1 MVSDKRIRES
11 MTEEEARSHAQPQ
24 ASGRTGDRGRDAE
37 QRYRSVVAKAKD
49 GIVVIQE
56 ERFVLANPAF
66 CEMVGFEESDVIGR
80 SVTQFIV
87 ERDWVKL
94 KQWHQRRMGGEI
106 LPNVYEAIGKDR
118 EGRELILEFS
128 TNDVDHLG
136 RPALI
141 AVIRTVPERRKLEAQ
156 LIQAQKM
163 EAIGT
168 LAGGIAHD
176 FNNLLMGI
184 QGYTS
189 LMMLDLNPAHPHYSK
204 LKSIEEQVRNGAELT
219 RQLLGF
225 AREGKYEVKP
235 IALNE
240 VIRKTSAMFG
250 RTKKEIVIT
259 CRLQKDLWP
268 VEVDQGQIEQ
278 GLLNLYVNAWQAM
291 PGGGTLVL
299 ETQNR
304 ILDADFRESSF
315 YVNPGAY
322 VKISVTD
329 TGVGMDEKTRARIF
343 EPFFTTKEMG
353 RGTGLGLA
361 STYGIIKGHG
371 GFIQVASEP
380 GRGTTFEIFLPA
392 SMKAVTPAQSMEPP
406 DVKGHETV
414 MIVDDEAVIVD
425 VMQEVLE
432 TLGYRVIC
440 ARSGKEALAQY
451 QATQEKISLVILDMI
466 MPDLGGGETFDQ
478 LKAMDPEV
486 KVILSSGYSLIGQAK
501 QIMARGCNGFIQKP
515 FRIQEVSQKIREV
528 LDA

>member
-1 MVSDKRIRES
+1 MASDNLIRENIA
-11 MTEEEARSHAQPQ
+11 EEDTRSNGQVRAPEEGAR
-24 ASGRTGDRGRDAE
+24 TCRDADE
-37 QRYRSVVAKAKD
+37 RYRTLVSRVKD

-56 ERFVLANPAF
+56 ERFVLVNPAF
-66 CEMVGFEESDVIGR
+66 CEMVGCEEPDVTGKT
-80 SVTQFIV
+80 VTAFIA
-87 ERDWVKL
+87 EREWMKL

-106 LPNVYEAIGKDR
+106 LPNVYEAIGRNR
-118 EGRELILEFS
+118 EGRELILEFN
-128 TNDVDHLG
+128 TNDMNHLG
-136 RPALI
+136 RPAIL
-141 AVIRTVPERRKLEAQ
+141 AVIRNVPERRKLEAQ

-204 LKSIEEQVRNGAELT
+204 LKSIEEQVRNGSELT

-240 VIRKTSAMFG
+240 VIHKTSAMFG

-259 CRLQKDLWP
+259 CQFQEDLWP

-278 GLLNLYVNAWQAM
+278 VLLNLYVNAWQAM
-291 PGGGTLVL
+291 PGGGTLFL

-304 ILDADFRESSF
+304 ILDDDFRESSF

-329 TGVGMDEKTRARIF
+329 TGVGMDEKTRTRIF

-371 GFIQVASEP
+371 GFIQVASER
-380 GRGTTFEIFLPA
+380 GLGTTFEIYLPA
-392 SMKAVTPAQSMEPP
+392 SMKAVEPVQCAEP
-406 DVKGHETV
+406 LDVKGHETV
-414 MIVDDEAVIVD
+414 MVVDDEAVIVD

-432 TLGYRVIC
+432 TLGYQVIC
-440 ARSGKEALAQY
+440 AKSGREALAHYRTRQG
-451 QATQEKISLVILDMI
+451 KISLVILDMI
-466 MPDLGGGETFDQ
+466 MPELGGGETFDQ
-478 LKAMDPEV
+478 LKAMDPAV